1 MKRCPRGIICIENI
15 TFTFILLCIFF
26 FAVIFIYSYLNF
38 IVKKPLI
45 KTSNSNNTYLSFL
58 PEFISPPT
66 DTLLN
71 PYSPPLR
78 DERYFPSLP
87 LGGIPRRG
95 IPINQQ
101 TNIGA
106 IDTTYRQMGIMTPLN
121 GKSKDNILPL
131 MGRPLFVNR
140 DKWNYY
146 TISNQHNNVKLPVS
160 RAGKSCTNEYGCDR
174 LYNGDTV
181 YIDGANEVYRI
192 TIYDND
198 TMRYLPFM

>member
-1 MKRCPRGIICIENI
+1 MKKCPRGVICIENI
-15 TFTFILLCIFF
+15 TFAFFLLCIVFLVF
-26 FAVIFIYSYLNF
+26 LLIYSYINV
-38 IVKKPLI
+38 IAKKPLR
-45 KTSNSNNTYLSFL
+45 KTTNNNTYLSFQ
-58 PEFISPPT
+58 PEVLTPT

-78 DERYFPSLP
+78 DERYFPSSP
-87 LGGIPRRG
+87 LGCVPRGG

-121 GKSKDNILPL
+121 SKSKDNILPL

-174 LYNGDTV
+174 LYAGDTV
-181 YIDGANEVYRI
+181 YIDGANEVYRV

-198 TMRYLPFM
+198 TIRYLPFI